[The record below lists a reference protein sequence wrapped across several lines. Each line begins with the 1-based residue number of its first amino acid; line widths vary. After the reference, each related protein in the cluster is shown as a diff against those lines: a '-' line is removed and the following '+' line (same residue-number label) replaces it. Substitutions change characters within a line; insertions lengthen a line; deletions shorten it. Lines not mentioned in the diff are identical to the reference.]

1 MQGWQWYGNGTHGTG
16 MVMTT
21 SVSSRY
27 SCSSSYSMLTSHLP
41 AFSDGQQLTVCV
53 CVCACGE
60 TDEHRTDS
68 TNEFNIIAEFNI
80 VLSAASG

>member
-1 MQGWQWYGNGTHGTG
+1 VCLFVYVCLCKH
-16 MVMTT
+16 
-21 SVSSRY
+21 
-27 SCSSSYSMLTSHLP
+27 
-41 AFSDGQQLTVCV
+41 VCV
-53 CVCACGE
+53 CVHACVCGEE